1 MKRACIA
8 IVDAA
13 RARIFTY
20 DGTEG
25 PGGYD
30 PMLHEELDLVNP
42 GRRGHD
48 LFSTTQPGVKRMAHG
63 GGSTD
68 DHRGAHFD
76 QLERNFAKQII
87 EDVDRLARERG
98 FAHVVVVT
106 TPRMLGELRKLDAA
120 LHRVE
125 LALEYVVRD
134 LAQLTATQIHDHLA
148 QLQLIAP
155 RRRLA
160 SGSR

>member
-1 MKRACIA
+1 MRRACIA

-20 DGTEG
+20 DGTDG

-30 PMLHEELDLVNP
+30 PMLQEEHDLVNP

-48 LFSTTQPGVKRMAHG
+48 LFSTTKRMPRG

-68 DHRGAHFD
+68 DHRDAHFD
-76 QLERNFAKQII
+76 QLERNFAKQIVG
-87 EDVDRLARERG
+87 EVDRIARERG
-98 FAHVVVVT
+98 FTHVVVVT

-134 LAQLTATQIHDHLA
+134 LAQLTPTQIHDHLA

-155 RRRLA
+155 RRRMA
-160 SGSR
+160 FGTR